1 MMKRSIPDLKANSSS
16 DADARGFAP
25 IADSTARILILGSM
39 PGVASLRAAAYYAH
53 PRNAFW
59 PIMGQLIGAGPELDY
74 QQRVEKIKMHH
85 IAIWDVLAR
94 CRRVG
99 SLDSAIDPQSAE
111 VNNFAKFFAAHP
123 QLDRVLFNGAAAQQ
137 LFVRHVDAEKIR
149 PKLML
154 QRLPSTSPAHAG
166 LRFEAKLEQWRHALF
181 APINTRV

>member
-1 MMKRSIPDLKANSSS
+1 MSDIKAPISS
-16 DADARGFAP
+16 DVDARGFAP
-25 IADSTARILILGSM
+25 IADSAARILILGSM

-74 QQRVEKIKMHH
+74 QQRVEKLKTHH
-85 IAIWDVLAR
+85 IAVWDVLAR

-111 VNNFAKFFAAHP
+111 ANNFAEFFAAHP
-123 QLDRVLFNGAAAQQ
+123 QLDRVLFNGTAAQQ
-137 LFVRHVDAEKIR
+137 LFMRHVDCAKTCAALR
-149 PKLML
+149 L

-166 LRFEAKLEQWRHALF
+166 LRFEDKLEQWRRALF
-181 APINTRV
+181 APLKTLD